1 MDLDAVVEDCDF
13 VDHNV
18 VVEPDSTSVAHI
30 NGQGAAALRH
40 FQHQVESVLAA
51 LGQAQVHFGLV
62 VVVVDRDVA
71 AQRLVDLVRV
81 VGARGVEVEAG
92 HQLEVVVKVLGA
104 EDLVGVLHEQ
114 HAAFAQEERQ
124 SVGEGDVVDVSGAG
138 LVELAAVEIVPVD
151 SREVDV
157 AASLALFEDRR
168 SHQVVADEEVG
179 LGDVV
184 DVVVVVERVD
194 QEERVVDRAESP
206 SPDED

>member
-1 MDLDAVVEDCDF
+1 M
-13 VDHNV
+13 
-18 VVEPDSTSVAHI
+18 
-30 NGQGAAALRH
+30 
-40 FQHQVESVLAA
+40 
-51 LGQAQVHFGLV
+51 
-62 VVVVDRDVA
+62 
-71 AQRLVDLVRV
+71 RV
-81 VGARGVEVEAG
+81 VGARRVEVEAG
-92 HQLEVVVKVLGA
+92 HQLEVVVEVLGA

-157 AASLALFEDRR
+157 AASLAFLEDRR

-206 SPDED
+206 PPDEDRVVVLKKRVPEFETVLGCGQHSISQSVGFLTYCLIIIMVSCKWIKSGKLKPS